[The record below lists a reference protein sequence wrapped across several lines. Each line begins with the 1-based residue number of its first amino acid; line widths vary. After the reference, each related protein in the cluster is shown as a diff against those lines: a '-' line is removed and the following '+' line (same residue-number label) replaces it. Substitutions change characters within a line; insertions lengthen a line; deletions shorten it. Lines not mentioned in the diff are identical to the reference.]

1 MMNETNSISPHF
13 LLLIVV
19 DLFALFIM
27 SLSSAMNNNENIFVN
42 GKRTSS
48 RVTEEPGGKSSVQ
61 LSWESSPEPKQKKEK
76 FSNDSNTTFQPN
88 FARRVTVSSNAY
100 ANGHS
105 QNTGNV
111 LTDRPTSKVTQPPG
125 GRSSI
130 TFG

>member
-1 MMNETNSISPHF
+1 MK
-13 LLLIVV
+13 
-19 DLFALFIM
+19 
-27 SLSSAMNNNENIFVN
+27 NNENIFVN

-48 RVTEEPGGKSSVQ
+48 RITEEPGGKSSVQ
-61 LSWESSPEPKQKKEK
+61 LGWDWDSPEPKQKKEK
-76 FSNDSNTTFQPN
+76 TNDSSFHASVPK
-88 FARRVTVSSNAY
+88 VTISSNAY

>member
-1 MMNETNSISPHF
+1 
-13 LLLIVV
+13 
-19 DLFALFIM
+19 M

-48 RVTEEPGGKSSVQ
+48 RIMEEPGGKSSVQ
-61 LSWESSPEPKQKKEK
+61 LGWEESPEPKQKKEK
-76 FSNDSNTTFQPN
+76 FSNDSNFGKV
-88 FARRVTVSSNAY
+88 RRVTVSSNAY

>member
-1 MMNETNSISPHF
+1 
-13 LLLIVV
+13 
-19 DLFALFIM
+19 M

-48 RVTEEPGGKSSVQ
+48 RITEEPGGKSSVQ
-61 LSWESSPEPKQKKEK
+61 LGWDWDSPEPKQKKEK
-76 FSNDSNTTFQPN
+76 LSNDSHLQTKANVTISSHVP
-88 FARRVTVSSNAY
+88 ARVSSNAY

>member
-1 MMNETNSISPHF
+1 
-13 LLLIVV
+13 
-19 DLFALFIM
+19 
-27 SLSSAMNNNENIFVN
+27 MNNNENICVN
-42 GKRTSS
+42 GKRIM
-48 RVTEEPGGKSSVQ
+48 EEPGGKSSVQ
-61 LSWESSPEPKQKKEK
+61 LGWDWESPERPQKKEK
-76 FSNDSNTTFQPN
+76 FSNANDSNFD
-88 FARRVTVSSNAY
+88 AKARVTVSSNAY